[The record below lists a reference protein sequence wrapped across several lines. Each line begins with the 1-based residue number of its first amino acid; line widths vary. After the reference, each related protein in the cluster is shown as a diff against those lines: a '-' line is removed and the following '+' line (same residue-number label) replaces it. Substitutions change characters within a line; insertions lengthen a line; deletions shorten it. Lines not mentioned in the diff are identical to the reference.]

1 MSSEFKFITA
11 REARERANLSEV
23 AAQKWLKSIEP
34 QIMKAADSNEFSL
47 TFHLDCVDVTFS
59 QRLPDLKPEIK
70 GAVSMLKD
78 MGYNVRYTVYGDRYV
93 PRGLQDD
100 DGKGPMHQNSGLII
114 SW

>member
-70 GAVSMLKD
+70 GAAGDAEAAIKYCKMEMNGEINHGA
-78 MGYNVRYTVYGDRYV
+78 MG
-93 PRGLQDD
+93 
-100 DGKGPMHQNSGLII
+100 
-114 SW
+114 